1 MELDPDTC
9 YKAVASHDRRFDG
22 RFFVGVSSTGV
33 YCRPICAVRTPKREN
48 CSFYESAAAAEKNG
62 FRPCLRCRPELAPGH
77 GLADIS
83 GRLAQAAA
91 TLIDEGFMTGAGVM
105 QLAARIGVTERHL
118 RRLFDAEFGVSVHE
132 YAQTQKLLLAK
143 RLLTDTTLPVTD
155 VALASGFGSVRRFHD
170 VLKARYGL
178 TPLAMRRRAADGMAD
193 CLVFELG
200 YRPPLAWPALLEF
213 LAVRAVEGI
222 DHCQDGIYTRSMAID
237 AGGRRHLGWVRL
249 EHVPKR
255 TVVRVTLSGSLAH
268 GIPQALGKVRR
279 LCDLGCRPDVVDAHL
294 GDLAAQTP
302 GMRLPGTFDGLE
314 IAVRA
319 IVGQVISVVQARRI
333 LARLVRIAGEPLPA
347 AALAGLA
354 LPAGASAPS
363 HVFPT
368 AQALAA
374 LPDADYQAAG
384 VPMARIRAIRAL
396 AREVAAGNIRLDPL
410 AAPEDTVAR
419 LRAIDGI
426 GDWTAQ
432 YVAMRALGWPD
443 AFPATDYAL
452 RKVLGV
458 TTVRAM
464 HAATAQWA
472 PWRAYAAIHLWHRY
486 EVLKGG
492 GADKGAGKGEG
503 KSPTGPQD
511 EAKDEPKAQDAD
523 FEEATA

>member
-1 MELDPDTC
+1 MRVMELDPDTC

-48 CSFYESAAAAEKNG
+48 CTFYESAASAEKHG

-91 TLIDEGFMTGAGVM
+91 TLIDEGFMTGAGVA

-143 RLLTDTTLPVTD
+143 RLLTDTDLPVMQ
-155 VALASGFGSVRRFHD
+155 VALAAGFGSVRRFND
-170 VLKARYGL
+170 VLKDRYGL
-178 TPLAMRRRAADGMAD
+178 TPLAMRKRAADGMAD
-193 CLVFELG
+193 RLVFELG
-200 YRPPLAWPALLEF
+200 YRPPMAWSQWLQF
-213 LAVRAVEGI
+213 LAVRAVDGI
-222 DHCQDGIYTRSMAID
+222 DQCQGGIYTRTMSID
-237 AGGRRHLGWVRL
+237 VGSHRYLGWVRL

-255 TVVRVTLSGSLAH
+255 TVVRVTLSGSLAQA
-268 GIPQALGKVRR
+268 IPQALGKVRR
-279 LCDLGCRPDVVDAHL
+279 LCDLGCRPDIVDAHL
-294 GDLAAQTP
+294 GELAAQVP

-333 LARLVRIAGEPLPA
+333 LARLVRIAGEPLPE
-347 AALAGLA
+347 AALAGVVQPIDA
-354 LPAGASAPS
+354 APLT
-363 HVFPT
+363 HAFPT

-384 VPMARIRAIRAL
+384 VPMAKVRAIRAL
-396 AREVAAGNIRLDPL
+396 ARQVASGDIRLDPH

-419 LRAIDGI
+419 LCAIEGI
-426 GDWTAQ
+426 GEWTAQ

-464 HAATAQWA
+464 QAKTAHWA

-486 EVLKGG
+486 EALK
-492 GADKGAGKGEG
+492 E
-503 KSPTGPQD
+503 
-511 EAKDEPKAQDAD
+511 EPKAQGAD
-523 FEEATA
+523 IEEEAA

>member
-1 MELDPDTC
+1 MHVMELDPDTC

-48 CSFYESAAAAEKNG
+48 CTFYESAASAEKHG

-91 TLIDEGFMTGAGVM
+91 TLIDEGFMVGAGVA

-118 RRLFDAEFGVSVHE
+118 RRLFDAAFGVSVHE

-143 RLLTDTTLPVTD
+143 RLLTDTALPVTE
-155 VALASGFGSVRRFHD
+155 VALASGFGSVRRFND
-170 VLKARYGL
+170 VLKERYGL

-193 CLVFELG
+193 RLVFELG
-200 YRPPLAWPALLEF
+200 YRPPLAWAEMLEF
-213 LAVRAVEGI
+213 LGVRAV
-222 DHCQDGIYTRSMAID
+222 DGVDVCHGDVYTRTMALD
-237 AGGRRHLGWVRL
+237 VDGRRHLGWVRL
-249 EHVPKR
+249 EHVARR

-268 GIPQALGKVRR
+268 VIPQALGKVRR
-279 LCDLGCRPDVVDAHL
+279 LCDLGCRPDIVDAHL
-294 GDLAAQTP
+294 GDLAKQTP

-319 IVGQVISVVQARRI
+319 IVGQVISVVHARRI
-333 LARLVRIAGEPLPA
+333 LARLVSIAGDPLPE
-347 AALAGLA
+347 AALAGLV
-354 LPAGASAPS
+354 LPPGAGSLTHAFPS
-363 HVFPT
+363 

-384 VPMARIRAIRAL
+384 LPIAKIRAIRAL
-396 AREVAAGNIRLDPL
+396 ARQVSSGAIRLDPH
-410 AAPEDTVAR
+410 AAPDDTVAQ

-458 TTVRAM
+458 ETVRAM
-464 HAATAQWA
+464 HALTAHWA

-486 EVLKGG
+486 EALK
-492 GADKGAGKGEG
+492 
-503 KSPTGPQD
+503 
-511 EAKDEPKAQDAD
+511 EAPKMKDHDI
-523 FEEATA
+523 EEQAA

>member
-9 YKAVASHDRRFDG
+9 YKAIASHDRRFDG

-33 YCRPICAVRTPKREN
+33 YCRPICAVRTPRREN
-48 CSFYESAAAAEKNG
+48 CTFYESAAAAEKHG

-91 TLIDEGFMTGAGVM
+91 TLIDEGFMAEAGVA

-143 RLLTDTTLPVTD
+143 RLLTDTTLPVTQ
-155 VALASGFGSVRRFHD
+155 VALAAGFGSVRRFND
-170 VLKARYGL
+170 VLKERYGL
-178 TPLAMRRRAADGMAD
+178 TPLAMRRRAAEGMAD
-193 CLVFELG
+193 RLVFELG
-200 YRPPLAWPALLEF
+200 YRPPLAWDQWLGF
-213 LAVRAVEGI
+213 LGVRVVDGIEQCHGGAYTRTLGI
-222 DHCQDGIYTRSMAID
+222 DAD
-237 AGGRRHLGWVRL
+237 GRRHLGWVRL

-255 TVVRVTLSGSLAH
+255 TVVRVTLSASLACV
-268 GIPQALGKVRR
+268 IPQALGKVRR
-279 LCDLGCRPDVVDAHL
+279 LCDLGCRPDIVDAHL
-294 GDLAAQTP
+294 GDLAADTP
-302 GMRLPGTFDGLE
+302 GVRLPGAFDGLE

-333 LARLVRIAGEPLPA
+333 LARLVQIAGAALPGD
-347 AALAGLA
+347 ALAGLA
-354 LPAGASAPS
+354 AAP
-363 HVFPT
+363 HAAPLTHAFPT

-384 VPMARIRAIRAL
+384 VPMAKTRTIRAL
-396 AREVAAGNIRLDPL
+396 ARLVAAGEIRLDPH
-410 AAPEDTVAR
+410 AAPDDTVAK
-419 LRAIDGI
+419 LRAVEGI

-443 AFPATDYAL
+443 AFPGTDYAL

-458 TTVRAM
+458 STVRAM
-464 HAATAQWA
+464 QASTAQWA

-486 EVLKGG
+486 EALKQAPVQG
-492 GADKGAGKGEG
+492 GADIG
-503 KSPTGPQD
+503 Q
-511 EAKDEPKAQDAD
+511 
-523 FEEATA
+523 EELA

>member
-1 MELDPDTC
+1 MHGMELDPDTC

-48 CSFYESAAAAEKNG
+48 CSFYESAAAAEKHG

-91 TLIDEGFMTGAGVM
+91 TLIDEGFMADAGVA

-118 RRLFDAEFGVSVHE
+118 RRLFDTEFGVSVHE

-143 RLLTDTTLPVTD
+143 RLLTDTPLPVTE
-155 VALASGFGSVRRFHD
+155 VALAAGFGSVRRFND

-178 TPLAMRRRAADGMAD
+178 TPLAMRKRAADGMAD
-193 CLVFELG
+193 RLVFELG
-200 YRPPLAWPALLEF
+200 YRPPMAWAEWLEF
-213 LAVRAVEGI
+213 LTVRVV
-222 DHCQDGIYTRSMAID
+222 DGIELRHGDVYTRTMAID
-237 AGGRRHLGWVRL
+237 TDDRRYLGWVQL

-255 TVVRVTLSGSLAH
+255 AVVRVTLSGSLAH
-268 GIPQALGKVRR
+268 VIPQALGKVRR
-279 LCDLGCRPDVVDAHL
+279 LCDLGCRPDIVDAHL

-333 LARLVRIAGEPLPA
+333 LVRLVRIAGE
-347 AALAGLA
+347 A
-354 LPAGASAPS
+354 LPEGATAGMVAPVDAIMPT

-368 AQALAA
+368 AQALAV

-384 VPMARIRAIRAL
+384 VSASKIRSIRAL
-396 AREVAAGNIRLDPL
+396 AQEVAAGHIRLDPH
-410 AAPEDTVAR
+410 AEPESTVAQ

-458 TTVRAM
+458 ETVRAM
-464 HAATAQWA
+464 QSITQPWA

-486 EVLKGG
+486 EVVKDALKTR
-492 GADKGAGKGEG
+492 GK
-503 KSPTGPQD
+503 D
-511 EAKDEPKAQDAD
+511 I
-523 FEEATA
+523 EEQAA